1 MQMKKKSFTLIELL
15 VVIAIIAILAAMLLP
30 ALNQA
35 REKARSTTCMNNLK
49 QIGTSMLLYAQDNNN
64 NWAPTHEAWGGRKW
78 YDLVRKY
85 GQLGKNVN
93 ESGSLFRC
101 PSEQDLTKV
110 NTYCYNMSPKTG
122 MSGDGKSLSV
132 LRLRN
137 PSRLIAIA
145 DGSNWWTDRWKTPN
159 GTDGLVTRHSSR
171 ANALFFDC
179 HTASLS
185 SGEIVTERL
194 WEE

>member
-1 MQMKKKSFTLIELL
+1 MKKKSFTLIELL

-145 DGSNWWTDRWKTPN
+145 DGSNWWTDRW
-159 GTDGLVTRHSSR
+159 
-171 ANALFFDC
+171 
-179 HTASLS
+179 
-185 SGEIVTERL
+185 
-194 WEE
+194 